1 MGIQMDK
8 PPGEM
13 RLDALTD
20 CCMNEINRY
29 RRGEA
34 HDDAYCLEIFRRAIV
49 QQDERAWEVLVARF
63 HDTMMSWLRRHPG
76 SELAC
81 RHESEQYFID
91 RAFTRFWRSTVQ
103 KRQMEF
109 ATLAAALSYLKTCLV
124 CEVLDVL
131 RVERRSR
138 ELPLPDAGFS
148 EHAQWQEKEAR
159 RQESHVAEPQASDPD
174 ESDELWAAIESLL
187 PEQRDRRLAY
197 LLYYCNLKPRE
208 IVHYCHDEF
217 GNVKEVYYLRRNIY
231 DRLMRNRDKLRWRLG
246 DRESE
251 T

>member
-13 RLDALTD
+13 RLDALTG
-20 CCMNEINRY
+20 CCMNEINKY

-34 HDDAYCLEIFRRAIV
+34 HDDTYCLEIFRRAIV

-63 HDTMMSWLRRHPG
+63 HDTMISWLRRHPG

-81 RHESEQYFID
+81 QRESEQYFID

-109 ATLAAALSYLKTCLV
+109 STLAAALYYLKTCLV

-131 RVERRSR
+131 RSERRSR
-138 ELPLPDAGFS
+138 ELPLPDVGFS
-148 EHAQWQEKEAR
+148 EHAQWQEKEAL
-159 RQESHVAEPQASDPD
+159 RQESRFAEPQANDPD
-174 ESDELWAAIESLL
+174 ESDELWEAIESLL
-187 PEQRDRRLAY
+187 PDQRDRRLAY
-197 LLYYCNLKPRE
+197 LLYYCNLKPRQ
-208 IVHYCHDEF
+208 VVYYCPDEF
-217 GNVKEVYYLRRNIY
+217 SDVKEVYYLGRNIY
-231 DRLMRNRDKLRWRLG
+231 DRLIRNRDRLRRRLSDEEPG
-246 DRESE
+246 M
-251 T
+251 